1 PGSPM
6 ADPFGCFTHAL
17 VRALP
22 PPGDPHEEAL
32 GVAAPPG
39 PPPDPAKARRQWGVL
54 GGVLRQRLGLQ
65 LLELPP
71 TRGGLRALLLEE
83 LVVVQGGTAL
93 LTRPG
98 PPRREELGGLREVL
112 EQLQLR
118 VLSVT
123 DEGAALDGG
132 DVLFT
137 GEFGETPGTSPGW
150 EPPWSQLSPAPPGR
164 EFFVGISPWTN
175 LRGAEA
181 VADAFRDF
189 TVSTVPVGGGGRLK
203 GFCSMA
209 APQTIAHGSSDGAR
223 RAIKAMEQLSDHPYS
238 RLALPDDPAG
248 NCLFTRPGGLPG
260 GVLLHRGPDEF
271 PLSQKAFQKVP
282 GVSLVPLDL
291 SEAAKV
297 GGALSS
303 SCVLL
308 WARPGG

>member
-1 PGSPM
+1 
-6 ADPFGCFTHAL
+6 
-17 VRALP
+17 
-22 PPGDPHEEAL
+22 
-32 GVAAPPG
+32 
-39 PPPDPAKARRQWGVL
+39 Q
-54 GGVLRQRLGLQ
+54 
-65 LLELPP
+65 
-71 TRGGLRALLLEE
+71 
-83 LVVVQGGTAL
+83 
-93 LTRPG
+93 
-98 PPRREELGGLREVL
+98 LGGLREVL

-118 VLSVT
+118 VLSVA

-137 GEFGETPGTSPGW
+137 GELGTPRDPPETPPDPPGG
-150 EPPWSQLSPAPPGR
+150 PNCPLPPPGR

-209 APQTIAHGSSDGAR
+209 APETIAHGSSDDAR

-260 GVLLHRGPDEF
+260 GVLVHRGPEEF
-271 PLSQKAFQKVP
+271 PQS
-282 GVSLVPLDL
+282 
-291 SEAAKV
+291 
-297 GGALSS
+297 
-303 SCVLL
+303 
-308 WARPGG
+308 

>member
-1 PGSPM
+1 M
-6 ADPFGCFTHAL
+6 AEPFGHFTHAL

-22 PPGDPHEEAL
+22 PPGDPREEAL
-32 GVAAPPG
+32 GVAEPPG
-39 PPPDPAKARRQWGVL
+39 PAPDPAKARRQWGVL

-71 TRGGLRALLLEE
+71 APGGLRPLLLEE

-98 PPRREELGGLREVL
+98 PPRHQELGGLREVL

-137 GEFGETPGTSPGW
+137 
-150 EPPWSQLSPAPPGR
+150 GR

-209 APQTIAHGSSDGAR
+209 APQTIAHGSSDCAR
-223 RAIKAMEQLSDHPYS
+223 RAIKAMEQLSDHAYS
-238 RLALPDDPAG
+238 RLPLPDDAAG
-248 NCLFTRPGGLPG
+248 NCLFTRPGGLQG
-260 GVLLHRGPDEF
+260 GVLLHRGPEEF
-271 PLSQKAFQKVP
+271 PPRGARGAWPGGVTQGVVIVAFQKVP

-303 SCVLL
+303 CCVLL
-308 WARPGG
+308 WARPGGRGQL